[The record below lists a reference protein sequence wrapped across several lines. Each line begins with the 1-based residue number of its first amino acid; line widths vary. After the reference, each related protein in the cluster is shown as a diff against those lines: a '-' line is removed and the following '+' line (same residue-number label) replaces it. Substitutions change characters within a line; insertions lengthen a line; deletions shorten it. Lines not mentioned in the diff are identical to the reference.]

1 MRYNLTTNHRL
12 ITGLAAGLTF
22 ASAMAMAPSAV
33 EAGGSPT
40 VTPFAECQNG
50 SPVMGFEVTNG
61 IGYTYYLGGNAFVV
75 TTSPTEITMPAS
87 FDEPTSATM
96 SGGPAS
102 GLFFSPASGHY
113 LFDSTNGC
121 EKRMAINDG
130 VGSLEFQ
137 CNNGVVTAHA
147 AATNLGDYMMLLDLQ
162 IDGQYAVEEAEL
174 AAGATFDKSIALP
187 AGAQVVSFHAAGG
200 QFPLISKQVP
210 ACEAVPDSPNG
221 PGSPSKDPAAPSA
234 PEAPAGPVAPLV
246 PAVSVDPVTPAAPAA
261 PAAPADPL
269 VGEQSPA
276 SDVNAESASHG
287 MLPATGSTSLNLMML
302 AGLLI
307 AFGFVCRRLAGRSA

>member
-1 MRYNLTTNHRL
+1 MRYSLTTNHRL
-12 ITGLAAGLTF
+12 ITSLAAGLTF

-75 TTSPTEITMPAS
+75 TTSPAEITMPAN
-87 FDEPTSATM
+87 FDEPTSTTM
-96 SGGPAS
+96 SGGPGS
-102 GLFFSPASGHY
+102 GLFFSPVSGHY

-121 EKRMAINDG
+121 EKRMAVNDG

-147 AATNLGDYMMLLDLQ
+147 TSTNLGDYLMLLDLQ

-200 QFPLISKQVP
+200 QFPPISKQVP
-210 ACEAVPDSPNG
+210 ACAAVPDSPNG
-221 PGSPSKDPAAPSA
+221 PDSPSKDPAAPS
-234 PEAPAGPVAPLV
+234 APAGPVAPLV
-246 PAVSVDPVTPAAPAA
+246 PAVSVDPVTPAAPA
-261 PAAPADPL
+261 DPL

-276 SDVNAESASHG
+276 SDVSAESASHG

-302 AGLLI
+302 AGLLV

>member
-33 EAGGSPT
+33 EAGGSPA

-61 IGYTYYLGGNAFVV
+61 IGYTYYLGGNAFAV
-75 TTSPTEITMPAS
+75 TTSPAKITMTVE

-113 LFDSTNGC
+113 VFDSTSGC
-121 EKRMAINDG
+121 EQRMAVNDG

-147 AATNLGDYMMLLDLQ
+147 TATNLGDFMMLLDLT
-162 IDGQYAVEEAEL
+162 IDGQYAVEEAQL
-174 AAGATFDKSIALP
+174 AAGANFDKSVALP
-187 AGAQVVSFHAAGG
+187 SGAQVVAFHAAGG
-200 QFPLISKQVP
+200 QFPMISKQVP
-210 ACEAVPDSPNG
+210 ACAAAPDSPNG
-221 PGSPSKDPAAPSA
+221 PDSPSKDPADPANPA
-234 PEAPAGPVAPLV
+234 APAGPVAPLV
-246 PAVSVDPVTPAAPAA
+246 PAVSVDPVTPVA
-261 PAAPADPL
+261 PAAPADPF

-287 MLPATGSTSLNLMML
+287 MLPATGSSSLNLMML

>member
-61 IGYTYYLGGNAFVV
+61 VGYTYYLGGNAFAV
-75 TTSPTEITMPAS
+75 TTSPAKVTMTAE

-96 SGGPAS
+96 SGGPTS

-121 EKRMAINDG
+121 EQRMAVNDG

-147 AATNLGDYMMLLDLQ
+147 TATNLGDFMMLLDLT
-162 IDGQYAVEEAEL
+162 IDGQYAVEEAQL
-174 AAGATFDKSIALP
+174 AAGATFDKSVALP
-187 AGAQVVSFHAAGG
+187 AGAQVVAFHAAGG
-200 QFPLISKQVP
+200 QFPMISKQVP
-210 ACEAVPDSPNG
+210 AC
-221 PGSPSKDPAAPSA
+221 AA
-234 PEAPAGPVAPLV
+234 APAGPAAPLV
-246 PAVSVDPVTPAAPAA
+246 PAVSVDPVTPAAPAN

-269 VGEQSPA
+269 VGEQLPA

-287 MLPATGSTSLNLMML
+287 MLPATGSSSLNLMML

-307 AFGFVCRRLAGRSA
+307 AFGIVCRRLAGRSA